1 MATTQH
7 STQLNIGFI
16 GLGDQGAPMAR
27 AIAEAGW
34 PLHVWARHPSS
45 LAVLADAP
53 HTTHDSVP
61 HLGHA
66 CDIVALCLT
75 DASDVGEILEDLGLL
90 PSLPPS
96 GTILNH
102 GTGDP
107 QTAA

>member
-1 MATTQH
+1 MNDRELAEELPTPQNRDMDKKTIH
-7 STQLNIGFI
+7 VGFI

-61 HLGHA
+61 DLGHA
-66 CDIVALCLT
+66 CDIVGLCLT
-75 DASDVGEILEDLGLL
+75 DDSDVREILEDLGLL
-90 PSLPPS
+90 PSLRPS
-96 GTILNH
+96 G
-102 GTGDP
+102 
-107 QTAA
+107 